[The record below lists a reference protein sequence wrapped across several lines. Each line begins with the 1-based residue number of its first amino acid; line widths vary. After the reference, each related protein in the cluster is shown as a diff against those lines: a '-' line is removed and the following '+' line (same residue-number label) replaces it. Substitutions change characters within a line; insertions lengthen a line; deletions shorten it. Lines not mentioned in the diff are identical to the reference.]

1 MLRAVLLLQ
10 AKFLLGAYQQHAAD
24 AGKLNT
30 VLELGCA
37 ECVAMLSFFTRDAC
51 VALFPCLALIAAV
64 HSA

>member
-37 ECVAMLSFFTRDAC
+37 ECVAMLSFLRATHVLPC
-51 VALFPCLALIAAV
+51 FPAW
-64 HSA
+64 H